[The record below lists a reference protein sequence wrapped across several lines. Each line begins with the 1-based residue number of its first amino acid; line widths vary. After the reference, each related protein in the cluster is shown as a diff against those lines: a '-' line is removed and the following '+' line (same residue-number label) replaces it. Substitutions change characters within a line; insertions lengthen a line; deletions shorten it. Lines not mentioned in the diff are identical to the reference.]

1 MVFLHGP
8 EHVEQYEATGGA
20 EGYAWREGTTILIL
34 STTGRRTGE
43 TRKNA
48 LIFRPYGDAYLVVA
62 SKAGNDEA
70 PAWYRNLQENPDV
83 QVQIKDE
90 RFAARARTATPDEKP
105 DMWRTMTQA
114 WPAYDDYQEKTSREI
129 PVVVL
134 ERV

>member
-1 MVFLHGP
+1 MVFLFGQ
-8 EHVEQYEATGGA
+8 EHIEQYEATGGA
-20 EGYAWREGTTILIL
+20 EGYVWREGTTILIL
-34 STTGRRTGE
+34 STTGRRTGQ

-62 SKAGNDEA
+62 SKGGNDEA
-70 PAWYRNLQENPDV
+70 PEWYRNLQENPDV

-90 RFAARARTATPDEKP
+90 TFAARARTATADEKP
-105 DMWRTMTQA
+105 DMWRTMAQA